1 MITPKGFLNCYELD
15 EWFQL
20 MEDRAYDDIANNDD
34 VELDDDHDLK
44 VQFYP
49 EELWQMK
56 YQITEIEFDFDN
68 SCPYCGGNCH
78 NDHDNACDG
87 FIGDIDELV
96 QQQQQ
101 N

>member
-34 VELDDDHDLK
+34 VELDDDDHDLK

-49 EELWQMK
+49 EEL
-56 YQITEIEFDFDN
+56 
-68 SCPYCGGNCH
+68 
-78 NDHDNACDG
+78 
-87 FIGDIDELV
+87 
-96 QQQQQ
+96 
-101 N
+101 